1 MDGFLKFKKAL
12 QDHFNEMQKDVT
24 HLFEVNVDKDEL
36 WNTYLDS
43 FPAGTNNIFRER
55 REHDCSCC
63 RQFIK
68 NIGAAVIIKDN
79 QVHTIWELEL
89 NDSTYQPVC
98 DALDAFVKAHKVTDI
113 YTTTFQKMGTDFN
126 FEEIDGRSHR
136 WDHFFL
142 ELPSKFVNKSNSS
155 NEEIKGQFRDTRNVF
170 KRSLDEITMDALD
183 TILELINSNTLYKG
197 EEWKTVLTEFKK
209 YKKEY
214 DKLTSESD
222 KELYAW
228 EKSVTAGIA
237 IGRIRNHSIGT
248 LLVNVSEDMDL
259 DTAVK
264 KYEQIT
270 APSNYKRPKAIFTK
284 KMLEDAKKT
293 ITELGYMDS
302 LQRRFATLNDIT
314 VNNVLFSN
322 KSAARRM
329 NGADDIFGQMEK
341 EVSVSPK
348 KFSKVEEISAQD
360 FIDKVLP
367 TAKEI
372 EAFVENKHEKNFVSM
387 IAPVNPDTKTM
398 FKWNNGLS
406 WAYSGNITDSDMKQN
421 VKAAGGNI
429 YGVLRFSIMWNEDQ
443 NDNSDL
449 DAHCLEPDGNEIYFG
464 NCRKPAISRCGGQL
478 DVDITHPMEQMR
490 EKPSVENITWADM
503 THMKPGVYKF
513 FVHQYHNRGSKGFK
527 AEVEFNGEIYAFEY
541 NKPVNRDIQVAEVT
555 LDVNG
560 NFTITEKLSGISS
573 VTSRE
578 IWGINTNQFVPV
590 SVISYS
596 PNYFDEQDGI
606 GHRHLFFFLKDCVNN
621 EEPNGYYNEF
631 LKSDLEKH
639 KRVFEALGAKCH
651 VEDTD
656 DQLSG
661 IGFSMTKRAD
671 LVVKV
676 KGATERVMKIKF

>member
-1 MDGFLKFKKAL
+1 MEFTEMRDMLME
-12 QDHFNEMQKDVT
+12 HFNEMVKDVD
-24 HLFEVNVDKDEL
+24 HLFEVAVDKDEL
-36 WNTYLDS
+36 WNLYLDS
-43 FPAGTNNIFRER
+43 FPAGTNEIYRER
-55 REHDCSCC
+55 RWHDCSCC

-68 NIGAAVIIKDN
+68 TIGNAVVIKDN
-79 QVHTIWELEL
+79 QIETIWDFRTD
-89 NDSTYQPVC
+89 DSTYQPV
-98 DALDAFVKAHKVTDI
+98 LDVLSAYIKSHAVSDI
-113 YTTTFQKMGTDFN
+113 YVSKFKKIGTLQN
-126 FEEIDGRSHR
+126 YEEMENGQIHE
-136 WDHFFL
+136 WTHFFV
-142 ELPSKFVNKSNSS
+142 ELPDRLVDKSSRS
-155 NEEIKGQFRDTRNVF
+155 EGDIKGGFRDTRNVF
-170 KRSLDEITMDALD
+170 KRSLDEIDIDSLD

-197 EEWKTVLTEFKK
+197 EEWKGALTEFRK

-214 DKLTSESD
+214 DKLTSDSE

-228 EKSVTAGIA
+228 EKSVKAGIA

-248 LLVNVSEDMDL
+248 LLVNVSEGMDL

-264 KYEQIT
+264 KYEQIV

-302 LQRRFATLNDIT
+302 LQRRFANLNDIT
-314 VNNVLFSN
+314 INNVLFSN

-329 NGADDIFGQMEK
+329 VGSDDIFGQMEK
-341 EVSVSPK
+341 DVVVSPK

-387 IAPVNPDTKTM
+387 IAPVSPDAKTM

-421 VKAAGGNI
+421 VKAAGGNVD
-429 YGVLRFSIMWNEDQ
+429 GVLRFSIMWNEGQ

-449 DAHCLEPDGNEIYFG
+449 DAHCKEPDGNEIYFG
-464 NCRKPAISRCGGQL
+464 NCRKPDISRCGGQL
-478 DVDITHPMEQMR
+478 DVDITRPMEQMAGR
-490 EKPSVENITWADM
+490 PSVENITWADM
-503 THMKPGVYKF
+503 SHMKPGVYKF
-513 FVHQYHNRGSKGFK
+513 FVHQYAARGSKGFK
-527 AEVEFNGEIYAFEY
+527 AEVEFNGEIYSFEY
-541 NKPVNRDIQVAEVT
+541 NKPVSGNVQVAEVT
-555 LDVNG
+555 LDENG
-560 NFTITEKLSGISS
+560 NFSIKEKLAGNSS
-573 VTSRE
+573 VSSRE
-578 IWGINTNQFVPV
+578 IWGVNTNQFVPV

-596 PNYFDEQDGI
+596 PNYFDEQEGI
-606 GHRHLFFFLKDCVNN
+606 GHRHLFFFLKDCVNT
-621 EEPNGYYNEF
+621 EEPNGFYLEF
-631 LKSDLEKH
+631 LDNDLMKH

-661 IGFSMTKRAD
+661 IGFSMTKRAE